1 MISISKRRS
10 RRSKTPNT
18 KEALIAIYK
27 KLRPGEP
34 ATEESGTTLLRNFF
48 YDPRRYDLVGRYK
61 LNKKLSWENRLKGHR
76 TEGPIVDRC
85 CSARTKKIGLTLAIR
100 FCPVLRSVTYC

>member
-10 RRSKTPNT
+10 RRMKRRIQ

-48 YDPRRYDLVGRYK
+48 YDPRRYDLAKVGRYK
-61 LNKKLSWENRLKGHR
+61 LNKKLSWEKPPQGPPYGRAYRGYGNR
-76 TEGPIVDRC
+76 
-85 CSARTKKIGLTLAIR
+85 
-100 FCPVLRSVTYC
+100 